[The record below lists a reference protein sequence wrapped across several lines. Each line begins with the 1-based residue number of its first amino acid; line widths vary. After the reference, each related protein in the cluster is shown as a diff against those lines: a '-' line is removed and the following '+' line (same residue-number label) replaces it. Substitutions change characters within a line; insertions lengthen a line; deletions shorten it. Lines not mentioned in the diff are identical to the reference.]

1 MPLIV
6 NPLSQSIEPGPKPQ
20 PIAAPSGSIL
30 LHHTGLAAQRAM
42 ECTAFIAEIT
52 TASTPAPVAVPA
64 PTTIRPGT
72 GVLTPGTHC
81 PRATP
86 YTFPFCTRAK
96 RENVGGVA
104 TS

>member
-1 MPLIV
+1 MSWSPTHIV
-6 NPLSQSIEPGPKPQ
+6 FDRARSATMVNIGT
-20 PIAAPSGSIL
+20 SGSIL
-30 LHHTGLAAQRAM
+30 LHHTGLAALRAM

-81 PRATP
+81 PRAAP
-86 YTFPFCTRAK
+86 YTFPFRTRAK